1 MIAALERTLLEL
13 ESATA
18 AITAAPAGNF
28 TEAKAAMDRR
38 QWAVMDLSELIGSS
52 QSLSETEREGALR
65 RLRLATEAG
74 AMAIER
80 LTVTRSDA
88 LVEWNR
94 WSRIYRALGADRPA
108 NSTIDCRG

>member
-1 MIAALERTLLEL
+1 MSALEPILREI

-18 AITAAPAGNF
+18 AIVAAPAGDF
-28 TEAKAAMDRR
+28 AEAKAAMDRR
-38 QWAVMDLSELIGSS
+38 QCAVIDLSDLIGSS
-52 QSLSETEREGALR
+52 QSLSEPEREGALR

-80 LTVTRSDA
+80 LTASRSDA

-94 WSRIYRALGADRPA
+94 WSRIYRSLGADLPS